1 MKTFSDV
8 SKKLETLP
16 TDDAKSTFLS
26 HIYRRIVRIEKFLRG
41 NSHVLKVRKGNVVVE
56 AEHTTYT
63 MDDILNLLPTDV
75 RREFESTMLKNATQL
90 LNDAVL
96 GYTTAI
102 ANQVTEVENEDTSK
116 DD

>member
-16 TDDAKSTFLS
+16 TDEAKASFIN
-26 HIYRRIVRIEKFLRG
+26 HVYRRIVRIEKFIRN
-41 NSHVLKVRKGNVVVE
+41 NSHILKVRKGQVVVE

-63 MDDILNLLPTDV
+63 MDDILNLLPTEV
-75 RREFESTMLKNATQL
+75 RREFEAKMLKNTRQL
-90 LNDAVL
+90 LKDAVL
-96 GYTTAI
+96 GYTSAI
-102 ANQVTEVENEDTSK
+102 ANHVTEIENEDTSE